1 MRLKVK
7 GGTEPTVE
15 EAKNWIEKQL
25 QGKIDI
31 NKIKAD
37 VLDILLRS
45 LIRDASNIGYG
56 WGSII
61 GMDVKDG
68 VIVYA
73 YTYSLT
79 GFFDIYSDDL
89 YIKSIQIDDSSVN
102 RRETSLKRDKVR
114 EILGNDYDNVKIKHI
129 DKKSLQVEVSINEK
143 DVETINVV
151 L

>member
-56 WGSII
+56 WSSII